1 MRHLQVHWS
10 EGMFLRPQHFQAAD
24 RHREEQQSLS
34 VSVNDPCCYGFS
46 ILEIDQR
53 ALANRQLEIRSCQAR
68 FRDGTLLSF
77 EQGEEPDRISLE
89 PAAKQ
94 VEALSASLSNIQETT
109 DDIRVYL
116 GIPRYGPFTA
126 NASALAETEKCRS
139 KIVRQEVADDTSG
152 TNEQDVEFRQSN
164 VRVLLSTDDLSGY
177 ELLPLAQIRGLA
189 SRETSPEIDASF
201 FPPVLAVSAWAPLC
215 HDIMRS
221 TYDMI
226 GKKVE
231 VLAEQAT
238 TRQVGFSSS
247 EPGDLDRL
255 FMLSKLLESQGSL
268 KVLAFAPGIHPRE
281 AYTEL
286 CRLAGSLSVFEPDRR
301 LAEIMPY
308 DHDNLATI
316 FHSIMKQIERMLSR
330 VTNLEF
336 DQRYFVG
343 AGHATLAATLDAKWL
358 QSDWECYVGVLK
370 GDMTEETC
378 HRLLTGDSHL
388 DWKLGSAEDVDRIFR
403 LGLPGLELRT
413 AEQIPRP
420 LPTRGGWL
428 YFRINTNSPA
438 WKSIQVNQAMGIRLR
453 DTLITNPEQLP
464 GDRRV
469 EVVFEGRKSAIEFAI
484 FAVPTL

>member
-1 MRHLQVHWS
+1 
-10 EGMFLRPQHFQAAD
+10 
-24 RHREEQQSLS
+24 
-34 VSVNDPCCYGFS
+34 
-46 ILEIDQR
+46 
-53 ALANRQLEIRSCQAR
+53 
-68 FRDGTLLSF
+68 
-77 EQGEEPDRISLE
+77 
-89 PAAKQ
+89 
-94 VEALSASLSNIQETT
+94 
-109 DDIRVYL
+109 
-116 GIPRYGPFTA
+116 
-126 NASALAETEKCRS
+126 
-139 KIVRQEVADDTSG
+139 
-152 TNEQDVEFRQSN
+152 
-164 VRVLLSTDDLSGY
+164 
-177 ELLPLAQIRGLA
+177 
-189 SRETSPEIDASF
+189 
-201 FPPVLAVSAWAPLC
+201 
-215 HDIMRS
+215 
-221 TYDMI
+221 
-226 GKKVE
+226 
-231 VLAEQAT
+231 
-238 TRQVGFSSS
+238 
-247 EPGDLDRL
+247 
-255 FMLSKLLESQGSL
+255 
-268 KVLAFAPGIHPRE
+268 
-281 AYTEL
+281 
-286 CRLAGSLSVFEPDRR
+286 
-301 LAEIMPY
+301 MPY

-438 WKSIQVNQAMGIRLR
+438 WQSIQVNQAMGIRLR

-484 FAVPTL
+484 FAVPTQD

>member
-24 RHREEQQSLS
+24 RYREEQQSVSAS
-34 VSVNDPCCYGFS
+34 VTDPCCYGFS
-46 ILEIDQR
+46 VLEIDQK
-53 ALANRQLEIRSCQAR
+53 ALANRQLEIRSCTAR
-68 FRDGTLLSF
+68 FRDGTLISF
-77 EQGEEPDRISLE
+77 EHGEEPDRISLE
-89 PAAKQ
+89 SAAKQ
-94 VEALSASLSNIQETT
+94 VEALSASLSAMQEAA
-109 DDIRVYL
+109 DEVRVYL
-116 GIPRYGPFTA
+116 AIPKYGPLSPNVSPPA
-126 NASALAETEKCRS
+126 DADRGRS
-139 KIVRQEVADDTSG
+139 RIIRRNVTDDTSG
-152 TNEQDVEFRQSN
+152 ANEEEIEFRQLG
-164 VRVLLSTDDLSGY
+164 VRVLLSTEDLSGY
-177 ELLPLAQIRGLA
+177 ELLPVAQIRGLA
-189 SRETSPEIDASF
+189 NREVPPEIDPSF
-201 FPPVLAVSAWAPLC
+201 FPPVLSVSAWAPLC
-215 HDIMRS
+215 HDVMRS
-221 TYDMI
+221 VYDMI

-255 FMLSKLLESQGSL
+255 FMLAKLLESQGAL
-268 KVLAFAPGIHPRE
+268 KVLSFAPGVHPRE

-286 CRLAGSLSVFEPDRR
+286 CRIAGQLSVFEPDRR

-316 FHSIMKQIERMLSR
+316 FRAVMLQIQRMLSR

-336 DQRYFVG
+336 EQRYFVG
-343 AGHATLAATLDAKWL
+343 AGHATLTASLDAKWL
-358 QSDWECYVGVLK
+358 QSDWECYVGVLR
-370 GDMTEETC
+370 GDMNEETC

-403 LGLPGLELRT
+403 MGLPGLELRP

-428 YFRINTNSPA
+428 YYRINTNTPA
-438 WKSIQVNQAMGIRLR
+438 WESIKVNQAMGIRLR

-464 GDRRV
+464 GERRV
-469 EVVFEGRKSAIEFAI
+469 EVAFEGRKSAIEFAI
-484 FAVPTL
+484 FAVPT